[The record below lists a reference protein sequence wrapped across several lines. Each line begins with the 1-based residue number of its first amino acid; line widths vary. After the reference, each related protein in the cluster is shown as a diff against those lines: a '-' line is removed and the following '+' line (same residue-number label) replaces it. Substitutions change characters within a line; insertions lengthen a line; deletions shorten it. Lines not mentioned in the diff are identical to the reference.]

1 MGGGGF
7 GGGGASFAD
16 IFGDVFGDIFSG
28 GGAGGRTRAAKGA
41 DLRYNLELD
50 LEDAVK
56 GKTKK
61 SGAIPR

>member
-1 MGGGGF
+1 MVVDLVAVEPACGYLWRCIPG
-7 GGGGASFAD
+7 
-16 IFGDVFGDIFSG
+16 IFSSG

-56 GKTKK
+56 AKRKNQ
-61 SGAIPR
+61 SAIPR